1 MSNELEAVP
10 TPEPALP
17 ADVPQFATAEYAH
30 IPGTER
36 CRICGNLIPGEY
48 YRVNNQMACSTCASQ
63 ARDGQPADS
72 HAAFVRATLFGL
84 GAAIGGM
91 ILYAL
96 ITMTLNFTIGYFAL
110 GVGWMVGTA
119 MKKGSHG
126 IGGRR
131 YQVVAVL
138 LTYLAISSA
147 AVPQII
153 FAINKDVAKRNA
165 QFDSDASRT
174 KSNGGADVPVNH
186 VQMNWGK
193 VTGILGEYAVASP
206 FLELRE
212 GMGGVIGLVILF
224 VGLSIG
230 FRMTAPKP
238 LAVDGPYST
247 TAG

>member
-10 TPEPALP
+10 TPDPALP
-17 ADVPQFATAEYAH
+17 PDVPQFSTAEYAH

-36 CRICGNLIPGEY
+36 CRICGNLIAGEY
-48 YRVNNQMACSTCASQ
+48 FRVNNQMACSTCASQ
-63 ARDGQPADS
+63 ARDGQPSDS
-72 HAAFVRATLFGL
+72 HAAFVRAILFGL

-96 ITMTLNFTIGYFAL
+96 ITVTLNFTIGYFAL

-119 MKKGSHG
+119 MKKGSNG

-138 LTYLAISSA
+138 LTYLAISSS
-147 AVPQII
+147 AVPPII
-153 FAINKDVAKRNA
+153 FAINKKVAKQNA
-165 QFDSDASRT
+165 QIDSDAAQAM
-174 KSNGGADVPVNH
+174 SNGGADVPVKH
-186 VQMNWGK
+186 VQMNWSRI
-193 VTGILGEYAVASP
+193 TGVLGEYAVASP
-206 FLELRE
+206 FMDLRE

-230 FRMTAPKP
+230 FRITAPRP
-238 LAVDGPYST
+238 LAVDGPYNA

>member
-10 TPEPALP
+10 TPEPAVP
-17 ADVPQFATAEYAH
+17 ADVPQFATAVYAH
-30 IPGTER
+30 ILGTER
-36 CRICGNLIPGEY
+36 CRICGSLVGMEY
-48 YRVNNQMACSTCASQ
+48 FRVNNQMACSTCASQ
-63 ARDGQPADS
+63 AKDGQPADS
-72 HAAFVRATLFGL
+72 HAAFVRAMLFGL

-96 ITMTLNFTIGYFAL
+96 ITMTLHFTIGYFAL

-126 IGGRR
+126 IGGQR

-147 AVPQII
+147 AVPPII
-153 FAINKDVAKRNA
+153 YAINKDVAKRNA
-165 QFDSDASRT
+165 QFDSEAAQA
-174 KSNGGADVPVNH
+174 KSNGGADVPVKH

-206 FLELRE
+206 FMDLKE
-212 GMGGVIGLVILF
+212 GTGGVIGLVILF

-230 FRMTAPKP
+230 FRIMAPRP
-238 LAVDGPYST
+238 LAVDGPYSA